1 MKHFLRKSS
10 LKAAEVRQLLL
21 RHKKTRGPA
30 PEQMDDPSLVS
41 RVTAFNPFFYILS
54 PELLFHSAFLPL
66 SLSISFFWMWT
77 IFKVDIEFVTIL
89 FLFYIWF
96 FVHEACGL
104 LVPWPG
110 IKLAHPALEGEI
122 LTTGLQGHPSTSLF
136 LSSFSFS
143 PAFSSLGPPSSR
155 LWSLSNPTVA
165 SAKGHSVI
173 HFLTCQ

>member
-1 MKHFLRKSS
+1 MIPPWSPVS
-10 LKAAEVRQLLL
+10 LLL
-21 RHKKTRGPA
+21 MPA
-30 PEQMDDPSLVS
+30 S
-41 RVTAFNPFFYILS
+41 TFFLLS
-54 PELLFHSAFLPL
+54 FSFTLLFYL
-66 SLSISFFWMWT
+66 SLSFFFFFWMWT
-77 IFKVDIEFVTIL
+77 IFKVLIEFVTIL

-96 FVHEACGL
+96 FGHEACGL

-110 IKLAHPALEGEI
+110 IKPAHPALEGEI

-143 PAFSSLGPPSSR
+143 PAFASLGPPSSC
-155 LWSLSNPTVA
+155 LWSLSSPTVA